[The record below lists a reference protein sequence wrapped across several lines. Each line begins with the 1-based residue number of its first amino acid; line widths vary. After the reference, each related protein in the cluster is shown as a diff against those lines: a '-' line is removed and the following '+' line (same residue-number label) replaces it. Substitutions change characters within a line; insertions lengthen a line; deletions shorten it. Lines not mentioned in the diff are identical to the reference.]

1 MFKLMGENQEIKE
14 RFAKLCPPSIYS
26 CENLGHTGLNLDAY
40 CHSTNPLR
48 NYASLECQRLIIEHI
63 INKDNTI
70 DLEKEKQYIK
80 ELCEYM
86 NNRINLNKVFIE
98 ECYDVKRKNYIDKQI
113 KL

>member
-1 MFKLMGENQEIKE
+1 M
-14 RFAKLCPPSIYS
+14 
-26 CENLGHTGLNLDAY
+26 DAY